1 MIEQQQSTLITLLGY
16 LVQAARAFA
25 TAVAIVAVAIV
36 AATLAA
42 LALVLTFTGRF
53 LGELSRLLRTLLP
66 WVQRIAR
73 AIVTGVAVAFGAG
86 GTLGALWWVWSSYG
100 PGLAALVLAL
110 TVIGLPAALGLAYG
124 ATPATALA
132 IGALSLALAA
142 AVVYL
147 PAVIP
152 ILAPTVRT
160 VAIFATLPHLFTLED
175 SPHA

>member
-25 TAVAIVAVAIV
+25 TALAIVAVAIV
-36 AATLAA
+36 TVTLAA
-42 LALVLTFTGRF
+42 LAVALTFVGRL
-53 LGELSRLLRTLLP
+53 LGELGRLLRTLLP
-66 WVQRIAR
+66 WVERIAR

-86 GTLGALWWVWSSYG
+86 GTLGALWWVWMVHGS
-100 PGLAALVLAL
+100 GLAGLVLAL

-132 IGALSLALAA
+132 IGTLSLALAA

-147 PAVIP
+147 PGAVP

-160 VAIFATLPHLFTLED
+160 VAVFATLPHLFTKD
-175 SPHA
+175 TPP